1 MLTLDKLSFYANEK
15 KIFEDLSL
23 SMSISSV
30 LLVTGKNGC
39 GKSSLLK
46 IIAGIYECNKGN
58 VLWGNENV
66 KNFRDEF
73 NGDLQYIGHKNFLKK
88 QLSVKE
94 NLSFYARITDTEMAL
109 PSALDFF
116 ELKNYEDEIIKNLSS
131 GVQQRV
137 ILAKLLA
144 CPATI
149 WLLDE
154 PSINLDKYF
163 QEKLYQLIKNRSKD
177 KGLII
182 MATHDKKFFDLGL
195 KLNLEDFIP
204 FQLNK

>member
-15 KIFEDLSL
+15 KIFTDLSL
-23 SMSISSV
+23 SVSVSSV
-30 LLVTGKNGC
+30 LVVTGKNGC

-46 IIAGIYECNKGN
+46 LIAGIYECNNGN
-58 VLWGNENV
+58 ILWGNENV

-94 NLSFYARITDTEMAL
+94 NLNFYSKIADTTMAV
-109 PSALDFF
+109 PSAIEFF
-116 ELKNYEDEIIKNLSS
+116 ELRDYEDEIIKNLSS
-131 GVQQRV
+131 GMQQRV

-144 CPATI
+144 CPATL

-154 PSINLDKYF
+154 PSTNLDKYF
-163 QEKLYQLIKNRSKD
+163 QEKLYHLIKNRSKD

-182 MATHDKKFFDLGL
+182 IATHDEKFFDLGL
-195 KLNLEDFIP
+195 KLNLEDFS
-204 FQLNK
+204 

>member
-15 KIFEDLSL
+15 KIFTDLSL
-23 SMSISSV
+23 SVSISSV
-30 LLVTGKNGC
+30 LVVTGKNGC

-46 IIAGIYECNKGN
+46 LIAGIYECNIGN
-58 VLWGNENV
+58 ILWGNENV

-94 NLSFYARITDTEMAL
+94 NLSFYSKIADTTMAV
-109 PSALDFF
+109 PSAIEFF
-116 ELKNYEDEIIKNLSS
+116 ELRDYEDEIIKNLSS
-131 GVQQRV
+131 GMQQRV

-144 CPATI
+144 CPATL

-154 PSINLDKYF
+154 PSTNLDKYF

-182 MATHDKKFFDLGL
+182 IATHDEKFFDLGL
-195 KLNLEDFIP
+195 KLNLEDFS
-204 FQLNK
+204 

>member
-15 KIFEDLSL
+15 KIFTDLSL
-23 SMSISSV
+23 SVSISSV
-30 LLVTGKNGC
+30 LVVTGKNGC

-46 IIAGIYECNKGN
+46 LIAGIYECNNGN
-58 VLWGNENV
+58 ILWGNENV

-94 NLSFYARITDTEMAL
+94 NLNFYSKIADTTMAV
-109 PSALDFF
+109 PSAIEFF
-116 ELKNYEDEIIKNLSS
+116 ELRDYEDEIIKNLSS
-131 GVQQRV
+131 GMQQRV

-144 CPATI
+144 CPATL

-154 PSINLDKYF
+154 PSTNLDKYF
-163 QEKLYQLIKNRSKD
+163 QEKLYHLIKNRSKD

-182 MATHDKKFFDLGL
+182 IATHDEKFFDLGL
-195 KLNLEDFIP
+195 KLNLEDFS
-204 FQLNK
+204 

>member
-15 KIFEDLSL
+15 QIFTDLSL
-23 SMSISSV
+23 SVSISSV
-30 LLVTGKNGC
+30 LVVTGKNGC

-46 IIAGIYECNKGN
+46 LIAGIYECNNGN
-58 VLWGNENV
+58 ILWGNENV

-94 NLSFYARITDTEMAL
+94 NLNFYSKIADTTMAV
-109 PSALDFF
+109 PSAIEFF
-116 ELKNYEDEIIKNLSS
+116 ELRDYEDEIIKNLSS
-131 GVQQRV
+131 GMQQRV

-144 CPATI
+144 CPATL

-154 PSINLDKYF
+154 PSTNLDKYF
-163 QEKLYQLIKNRSKD
+163 QEKLYHLIKNRSKD

-182 MATHDKKFFDLGL
+182 IATHDEKFFDLGL
-195 KLNLEDFIP
+195 KLNLEDFS
-204 FQLNK
+204 